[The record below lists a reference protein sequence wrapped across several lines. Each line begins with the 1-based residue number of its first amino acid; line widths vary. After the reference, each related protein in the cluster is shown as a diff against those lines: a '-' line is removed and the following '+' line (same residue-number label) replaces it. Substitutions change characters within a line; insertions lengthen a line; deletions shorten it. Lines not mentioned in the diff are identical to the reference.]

1 MTSKP
6 MDGYYGERTALSAFL
21 FDKSRQFH
29 RGLEAGR
36 TVHRTKLARNLERIQ
51 ANYLGGDYLL
61 GFKFGKDVR
70 KHGIKKAI
78 RKARA

>member
-1 MTSKP
+1 MTPKQV
-6 MDGYYGERTALSAFL
+6 DGEYGERTALAVFL

-29 RGLEAGR
+29 RGFEAGH
-36 TVHRTKLARNLERIQ
+36 TVHREKLTRNLERIQ

-61 GFKFGKDVR
+61 GFKFGVDVR
-70 KHGIKKAI
+70 KQGIKKAI

>member
-6 MDGYYGERTALSAFL
+6 VDGYYGERTMLVVFL
-21 FDKSRQFH
+21 FNKSAKFH
-29 RGLEAGR
+29 RGFEAGR
-36 TVHRTKLARNLERIQ
+36 VAYREKLTRNLERIQ
-51 ANYLGGDYLL
+51 ANYLGGDYLH
-61 GFKFGKDVR
+61 GYKFGVDVR